1 MKQEKYTSLWI
12 QSEMLELMAFDMLK
26 SIWMDIKNAVFCVM
40 TDKTAQLSNSV
51 QLMLRIRRVNHDLV
65 AHEEFVGLYIL
76 PGTDAQAIVAITQEV
91 FKNESLC

>member
-1 MKQEKYTSLWI
+1 
-12 QSEMLELMAFDMLK
+12 
-26 SIWMDIKNAVFCVM
+26 M
-40 TDKTAQLSNSV
+40 TDKTAHLSNSE

-76 PGTDAQAIVAITQEV
+76 PRTDAQAIVAITQEV

>member
-1 MKQEKYTSLWI
+1 
-12 QSEMLELMAFDMLK
+12 MLELMAFAMLL
-26 SIWMDIKNAVFCVM
+26 SMWIDIKNAVFFVM
-40 TDKTAQLSNSV
+40 TDKTTHLSNSE